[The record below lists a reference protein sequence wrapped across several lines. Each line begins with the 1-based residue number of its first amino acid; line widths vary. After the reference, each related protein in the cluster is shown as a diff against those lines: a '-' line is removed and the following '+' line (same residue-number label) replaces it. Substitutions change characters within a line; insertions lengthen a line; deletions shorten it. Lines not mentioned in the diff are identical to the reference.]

1 MRGSPLA
8 HTAAEIASAA
18 GLAGAFWQS
27 EHFHL
32 RLPNPPWMDLVIESW
47 PVSHSQRHISVA
59 HYYEQN
65 GDLVPDPEVEM
76 TEYGDPVSLS
86 QALGYTE
93 VRDAHTRSDVLLFL
107 DMWARNI
114 REQGF
119 IDAARRY
126 SATHRLTVTSHH
138 GPQV

>member
-8 HTAAEIASAA
+8 HIVVEIASAA

-59 HYYEQN
+59 HYFEQN

-93 VRDAHTRSDVLLFL
+93 VRDASTRSDVLLFL

-114 REQGF
+114 RDQGF

-126 SATHRLTVTSHH
+126 ATDRLVVTPHH